1 MMDAQPAVLIS
12 QQELQE
18 RVVSLAAELAQIL
31 PHGVTVIGVL
41 NGSFIFTADLF
52 RALGSHNLAP
62 EIDFMRLSSYGKGKT
77 SSGDVVMTSEPS
89 DISKRD
95 VLIVDD
101 ILDTGRS
108 MEFAL
113 NYCSSQGVNSV
124 TTCVLLD
131 KPERRI
137 VPVSADF
144 IGFEIPDRFIVG
156 YGTDYAGKYRD
167 LPYIG
172 TID

>member
-1 MMDAQPAVLIS
+1 MDAQPAVLIS
-12 QQELQE
+12 QTELQE
-18 RVVSLAAELAQIL
+18 RVVSLAAELAQAL
-31 PHGVTVIGVL
+31 PHGVTVIGLL

-52 RALGSHNLAP
+52 RALGSHDLQP

-77 SSGDVVMTSEPS
+77 SSGDVVMVSEPS

-95 VLIVDD
+95 ILIVDD

-108 MEFAL
+108 MEYAV
-113 NYCSSQGVNSV
+113 NYCTRQGARSI

-131 KPERRI
+131 KPDRRVI
-137 VPVSADF
+137 PITVDF
-144 IGFEIPDRFIVG
+144 TGFEIPDRFIVG
-156 YGTDYAGKYRD
+156 YGTDYGGKYRD

-172 TID
+172 SID